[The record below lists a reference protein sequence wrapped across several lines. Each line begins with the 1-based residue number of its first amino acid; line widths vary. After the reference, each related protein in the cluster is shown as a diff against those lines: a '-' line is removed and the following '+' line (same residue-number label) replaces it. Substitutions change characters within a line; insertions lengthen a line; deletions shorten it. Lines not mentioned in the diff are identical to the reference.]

1 MTNRG
6 PTAPDR
12 GLLAFNKANDSIIF
26 QLVAE
31 AAAHLTCKEGV
42 VLQTIY
48 KIIAGKSFAHK
59 LCHVRCNFP

>member
-31 AAAHLTCKEGV
+31 AAAHLTGKEGV
-42 VLQTIY
+42 VLQTI
-48 KIIAGKSFAHK
+48 
-59 LCHVRCNFP
+59 